1 MMDTLN
7 ETKISTDAKTP
18 PPSGPPVWSEDLMKA
33 TRNIGISE
41 GLTSQKTR
49 ASLLERLRD
58 WRDRESWEDFFDTY
72 WKLIYGTARKS
83 NLSDYEAQEVVQ
95 ETLISVSRRFP
106 QFRYDARGS
115 FRVWLRR
122 LTRWR
127 VVDQVRKRKPHWVSA
142 NAPVDGEE
150 SVDLIANLPDPAS
163 LVPNDIWEKDWQ
175 KTLVEAGLARIRS
188 RVKPRT
194 YQLFDF
200 YVNKDWPAE
209 KVAERF
215 GVSTAVVHLAKCRI
229 LDMLKQEVARLEKET
244 I

>member
-7 ETKISTDAKTP
+7 EVKIPTGPKTP
-18 PPSGPPVWSEDLMKA
+18 PSSGTPVWSDDLMKA

-41 GLTSQKTR
+41 DLTSQKTR
-49 ASLLERLRD
+49 ATLLERMRD
-58 WRDRESWEDFFDTY
+58 WRDRESWKDFFDTY

-106 QFRYDARGS
+106 QFRYNARGS

-122 LTRWR
+122 LTKWR
-127 VVDQVRKRKPHWVSA
+127 VVDQIRKRPRWVPA
-142 NAPVDGEE
+142 HGTLDAEE
-150 SVDLIANLPDPAS
+150 SVDVIANLPEPAS
-163 LVPNDIWEKDWQ
+163 LVPNEIWEKDWQ
-175 KTLVEAGLARIRS
+175 KTLVEAGLARIRA

-215 GVSTAVVHLAKCRI
+215 GVNTAAVHLAKCRI

>member
-1 MMDTLN
+1 MDTVN
-7 ETKISTDAKTP
+7 TTRTP
-18 PPSGPPVWSEDLMKA
+18 AGGATRPRTRTSAFSPEQMKA
-33 TRNIGISE
+33 KRNIGISE
-41 GLTSQKTR
+41 CLTSQKTR

-58 WRDRESWEDFFDTY
+58 WQDRDSWEDFFDTY
-72 WKLIYGTARKS
+72 WKLIYGTARKAG
-83 NLSDYEAQEVVQ
+83 LSDDEAQEAVQ

-106 QFRYDARGS
+106 KFRYDARGS

-127 VVDQVRKRKPHWVSA
+127 VMDQFRKRKQFQAQVDA
-142 NAPVDGEE
+142 GFDGEE
-150 SVDLIANLPDPAS
+150 TPDPMANLADPAS
-163 LVPNDIWEKDWQ
+163 LVPQQIWELDWQ

-215 GVSTAVVHLAKCRI
+215 GVNTAAVHLAKCRI

>member
-7 ETKISTDAKTP
+7 ETKILTGPKAP
-18 PPSGPPVWSEDLMKA
+18 PPSGTPVWSDDLMKA

-41 GLTSQKTR
+41 DLASQKTR
-49 ASLLERLRD
+49 ASLLKRLRD

-72 WKLIYGTARKS
+72 WKLIYGTARRS

-106 QFRYDARGS
+106 QFRYNARGS

-122 LTRWR
+122 LTKWR
-127 VVDQVRKRKPHWVSA
+127 VVDQIRKRPPWVPA
-142 NAPVDGEE
+142 HGTLDGEE
-150 SVDLIANLPDPAS
+150 SVDMIANLPEPAS
-163 LVPNDIWEKDWQ
+163 LVSNEIWEKDWQ
-175 KTLVEAGLARIRS
+175 KTLVEAALVRIRA

-215 GVSTAVVHLAKCRI
+215 GVNTAAVHLAKCRI